1 MCACLHALTT
11 CLLKCVNLRLR
22 DIHIHVLRYNGPC
35 RKVRGQGL
43 AQDHGLVPD
52 HGLVHEISWCLS
64 KSGIFFVK
72 STKAARQSRLSR
84 FEAVEC
90 SMIGRIYDRIN

>member
-1 MCACLHALTT
+1 M
-11 CLLKCVNLRLR
+11 
-22 DIHIHVLRYNGPC
+22 
-35 RKVRGQGL
+35 RGQGL

-52 HGLVHEISWCLS
+52 HGLVHEISGCLS

-72 STKAARQSRLSR
+72 ATKAARQSRLSK

-90 SMIGRIYDRIN
+90 SMIGHL